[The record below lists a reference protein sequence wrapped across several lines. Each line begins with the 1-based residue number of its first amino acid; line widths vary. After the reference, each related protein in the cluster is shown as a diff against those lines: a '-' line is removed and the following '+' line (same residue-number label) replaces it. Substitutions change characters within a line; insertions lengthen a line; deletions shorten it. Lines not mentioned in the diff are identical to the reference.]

1 MHDLLNIL
9 DPIAIIRAF
18 GLIGILCIVF
28 AESGLFF
35 GFFFPGDSLLFT
47 AGFLASQNLLNINI
61 LVWGAFICAVLGD
74 SVGYWFGK
82 KIGPKIFTKDDSF
95 FFQKKNVER
104 AQKFYEKYGNKT
116 IFLARFVPIVRTFA
130 PIIAGVGN
138 MKYKNFITYNLFGGF
153 VWSFGVIY
161 AGYFLGRVI
170 PDVDKYIFPIIILI
184 IILSLLPILF
194 EYLKSRKENK

>member
-1 MHDLLNIL
+1 
-9 DPIAIIRAF
+9 
-18 GLIGILCIVF
+18 
-28 AESGLFF
+28 
-35 GFFFPGDSLLFT
+35 
-47 AGFLASQNLLNINI
+47 
-61 LVWGAFICAVLGD
+61 
-74 SVGYWFGK
+74 
-82 KIGPKIFTKDDSF
+82 
-95 FFQKKNVER
+95 
-104 AQKFYEKYGNKT
+104 
-116 IFLARFVPIVRTFA
+116 VPIVRTFA